1 MVGGR
6 LPKGFTDLD
15 NNNLIEILYRFEF
28 PERPGALMKFLKNM
42 KPDWSISVFHYRNH
56 GADVGRIVIGVL
68 INHNNIIEWYEFVKN
83 LGYKYWDESN
93 NKTYKLFLGASTQ
106 RRRYSSLDLKII
118 IDQLIPKENNEI
130 CHSLVTKIEAVL
142 YLKGKPVSKK
152 TLSEITNSDINSVSD
167 AIKQL
172 YDKYSNPSSALEI
185 INNNSLI
192 SLELKHSLNE
202 YVEDLL
208 PAELK
213 TAVLR
218 TLAVIAIKKKLLQ
231 SDLIIL
237 RGSSAYDHIKEL
249 LEKNFIIKRKQKDG
263 RSFWLSLSDKFYQR
277 FAVSNE
283 FLSKIGE
290 SKK

>member
-1 MVGGR
+1 M
-6 LPKGFTDLD
+6 
-15 NNNLIEILYRFEF
+15 
-28 PERPGALMKFLKNM
+28 
-42 KPDWSISVFHYRNH
+42 
-56 GADVGRIVIGVL
+56 
-68 INHNNIIEWYEFVKN
+68 
-83 LGYKYWDESN
+83 
-93 NKTYKLFLGASTQ
+93 
-106 RRRYSSLDLKII
+106 
-118 IDQLIPKENNEI
+118 
-130 CHSLVTKIEAVL
+130 TKIEAVL

-152 TLSEITNSDINSVSD
+152 SLSELTNSDLNSVSD

-172 YDKYSNPSSALEI
+172 SDKYSSSSSALEI
-185 INNNSLI
+185 ISNNSLI
-192 SLELKHSLNE
+192 SLELKQSLNE

-213 TAVLR
+213 TSVLR

-237 RGSSAYDHIKEL
+237 RGSSAYEHIKEL
-249 LEKNFIIKRKQKDG
+249 IEKKFIIKRKQKDG
-263 RSFWLSLSDKFYQR
+263 RSYWLSLSDKFFQT

>member
-1 MVGGR
+1 M
-6 LPKGFTDLD
+6 
-15 NNNLIEILYRFEF
+15 
-28 PERPGALMKFLKNM
+28 
-42 KPDWSISVFHYRNH
+42 
-56 GADVGRIVIGVL
+56 
-68 INHNNIIEWYEFVKN
+68 
-83 LGYKYWDESN
+83 
-93 NKTYKLFLGASTQ
+93 
-106 RRRYSSLDLKII
+106 
-118 IDQLIPKENNEI
+118 
-130 CHSLVTKIEAVL
+130 TKIEAVL
-142 YLKGKPVSKK
+142 YLKGKPISKK
-152 TLSEITNSDINSVSD
+152 TISELTNSDINSVSE

-172 YDKYSNPSSALEI
+172 SDKYSHSSSALEI
-185 INNNSLI
+185 ISNNSLI

-208 PAELK
+208 PSELK

-237 RGSSAYDHIKEL
+237 RGASAYDHIREL
-249 LEKNFIIKRKQKDG
+249 TDKKFINKRKQKDG
-263 RSFWLSLSDKFYQR
+263 RSYWLSLSDKFFQT